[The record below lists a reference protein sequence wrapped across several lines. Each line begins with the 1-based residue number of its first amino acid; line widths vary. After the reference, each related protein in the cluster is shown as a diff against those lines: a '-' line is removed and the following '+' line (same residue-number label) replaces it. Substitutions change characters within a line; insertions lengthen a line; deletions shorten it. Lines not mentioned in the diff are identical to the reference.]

1 MPLPSDRPTRKRDA
15 QNCGAVA
22 AGSWATTKI
31 SITRP
36 DAQSENLVD
45 GNAMTVLARTG
56 STSATLEF
64 RGLRLKTTTVRSSV
78 CVGCKLGKAAA
89 GYVRIHSPPPSQHEE
104 EADRRDD
111 SQVAQDNATHNR
123 TDKQF
128 ATSAPRKRT
137 EEHDADT
144 SRPTWF
150 KIPPRR
156 GCCRVSLMLP
166 DEDARPDSAAKLRLI
181 FVQLQLAVAH
191 A

>member
-1 MPLPSDRPTRKRDA
+1 MVGTS
-15 QNCGAVA
+15 VA
-22 AGSWATTKI
+22 EW
-31 SITRP
+31 
-36 DAQSENLVD
+36 ELLVLH
-45 GNAMTVLARTG
+45 AMTVLARTG